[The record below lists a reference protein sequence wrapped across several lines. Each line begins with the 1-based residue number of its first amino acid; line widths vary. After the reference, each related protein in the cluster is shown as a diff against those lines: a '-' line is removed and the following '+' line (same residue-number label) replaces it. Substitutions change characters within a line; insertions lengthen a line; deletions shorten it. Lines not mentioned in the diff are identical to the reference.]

1 MGDARRQIAVENI
14 RHVLM
19 AADDQQL
26 LGLAS
31 QHDVTCA
38 MHSFLDD
45 SLDQSL
51 TPEVAQVA
59 LEQIMLTEAC
69 TTPPQARA
77 SDRQHRCCKAIS
89 RVVCR

>member
-1 MGDARRQIAVENI
+1 MAVENI
-14 RHVLM
+14 RHVPIA
-19 AADDQQL
+19 AADQEL
-26 LGLAS
+26 LGLVS
-31 QHDVTCA
+31 QHDLICA
-38 MHSFLDD
+38 MHSFVDV

-51 TPEVAQVA
+51 KSEAAQVA

>member
-69 TTPPQARA
+69 TTPQARA